1 MKVSRRDF
9 GVAGPAAAAVTLAL
23 SALPAQEALAAATVT
38 GQWEQVRVKLSSL
51 TTRSTAF

>member
-1 MKVSRRDF
+1 MKVSRRNF

-23 SALPAQEALAAATVT
+23 SAFPVQEALAAAAVT

-51 TTRSTAF
+51 TTRSAAF